1 MRNNGLCTSLSIYC
15 HLSAL
20 ISDMFRKGGEL
31 ACGVVCGQGTSTR
44 LNINMNGFLGGSNS
58 SQADFSGIPTVVLE
72 SLRVRLAQ
80 LVHSLNTLKVS
91 VSGPVLSPWP
101 SLHQQFN
108 VALLQLE
115 SVVANLEN
123 VPDATQSAVVYPM
136 DNFPVRSMD
145 GLLTTLLRKKNLPEV
160 EDWIKEGDDIIES
173 ERIDQSA
180 DDEFSQWAWDTA
192 EELTQIKVSHLTF
205 AAPQESSG
213 WTIDKAVSFMAG
225 Q

>member
-1 MRNNGLCTSLSIYC
+1 MLRELCEPGQGVGEHNHSFFMNGLLG
-15 HLSAL
+15 
-20 ISDMFRKGGEL
+20 K
-31 ACGVVCGQGTSTR
+31 STT
-44 LNINMNGFLGGSNS
+44 
-58 SQADFSGIPTVVLE
+58 SQADFSGIPTVALE

-80 LVHSLNTLKVS
+80 LVHSLNGLNAS
-91 VSGPVLSPWP
+91 VSGQALAPWP

-115 SVVANLEN
+115 SVVSNLEN

-136 DNFPVRSMD
+136 DNFPSRAMG

-160 EDWIKEGDDIIES
+160 EEWIKEGDSVTES
-173 ERIDQSA
+173 EGVDQEA

-192 EELTQIKVSHLTF
+192 EELTQIKVSQLSF
-205 AAPQESSG
+205 APPKEPNG
-213 WTIDKAVSFMAG
+213 WPLDKAVSFMAG